1 MVEEN
6 IGLFRDSLMDAN
18 FRQVLLDGELQT
30 AGRTNGRWL
39 EEMG

>member
-6 IGLFRDSLMDAN
+6 RGLFRDSLMDGN

-30 AGRTNGRWL
+30 AGGTNGRWL